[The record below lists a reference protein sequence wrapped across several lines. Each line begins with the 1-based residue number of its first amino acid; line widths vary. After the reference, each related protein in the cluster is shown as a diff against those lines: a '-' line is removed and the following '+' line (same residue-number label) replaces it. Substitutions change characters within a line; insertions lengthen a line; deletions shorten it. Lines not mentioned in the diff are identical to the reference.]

1 MSLHDV
7 SVILDEGRVYVAWDG
22 LDVDLGALPDRHGLI
37 RVLEERFPNEI
48 SSCLDDASRMNEVQ
62 ALVLM

>member
-1 MSLHDV
+1 MRA
-7 SVILDEGRVYVAWDG
+7 GFMWPGMAWTSIWE
-22 LDVDLGALPDRHGLI
+22 LFLI
-37 RVLEERFPNEI
+37 ARGCRVLEERFPNEI

>member
-1 MSLHDV
+1 M
-7 SVILDEGRVYVAWDG
+7 AWDG
-22 LDVDLGALPDRHGLI
+22 LDLDLGSLPDRQVSI